1 MLYYFK
7 AKDGNEYG
15 PISEEEIK
23 DWKDHQGRMNNES
36 LVRAENSDEWV
47 PLGKMSK
54 LGSAPCRRLLSVLR
68 LLSLR
73 FQLFNLLITKPIEA
87 ALS

>member
-23 DWKDHQGRMNNES
+23 DWKDQGRMNNES

-54 LGSAPCRRLLSVLR
+54 LGSAPSPQPTLR
-68 LLSLR
+68 YCACSA
-73 FQLFNLLITKPIEA
+73 FGFNYSTYL
-87 ALS
+87 